1 MNRVTIEEFLNL
13 MKTYPAFDVRTPAE
27 FAAGHIPGV
36 NNLPIFTNEERAVVG
51 TLYKKSG
58 RQKAILTGLDIVG
71 PKLRWLADS
80 MRKRARDNTVLVHCW
95 RGGMRS
101 GSVAWLAE
109 TCGLNAITLEKG
121 YKAYRTWCIEHF
133 AAPRNIAIL
142 SGHTG
147 SGKTEILAHLAEQGE
162 QIIDLEQLAHHKGSA
177 YGALGEKR
185 QPTQE
190 QFENRLADALAKT
203 DAERR
208 VWLEDESLHIGRCV
222 IPDAF
227 WPKMRAAPV
236 VVLDLPFKRRAD
248 YLVSLYGSFNPYDLI
263 ISTQKIA
270 RRFGP
275 ERTQECVDAIESG
288 DITRAVEISLDY
300 YDRTYAHGLSR
311 RDPASIIR
319 VPVVNNE
326 SLSSIASLCIKAV
339 KGSSH

>member
-1 MNRVTIEEFLNL
+1 MNRVSIEEFLEL
-13 MKTYPAFDVRTPAE
+13 MKKYPAFDVRTPAE
-27 FAAGHIPGV
+27 FAAGHMPGV
-36 NNLPIFTNEERAVVG
+36 INLPIFTNEERAVVG

-58 RQKAILTGLDIVG
+58 RTKAILTGLDIVG

-80 MRKRARDNTVLVHCW
+80 MRKRARDDTVLVHCW

-109 TCGLNAITLEKG
+109 TCGLTAITLEKG

-133 AAPRNIAIL
+133 AAQRNIVIL

-190 QFENRLADALAKT
+190 QFENRFAEALAKT
-203 DAERR
+203 DARR
-208 VWLEDESLHIGRCV
+208 RLWLEDESLHIGRCI

-248 YLVSLYGSFNPYDLI
+248 YLVKLYGSFNPYDLI
-263 ISTQKIA
+263 ISTNKIA

-275 ERTQECVDAIESG
+275 ERTKECVDAIESG
-288 DITRAVEISLDY
+288 DITRAVEISLEY
-300 YDRTYAHGLSR
+300 YDKTYAHGLSR
-311 RDPASIIR
+311 RDPASII
-319 VPVVNNE
+319 PVQIMNNE
-326 SLSSIASLCIKAV
+326 NLSDIASLCIASV
-339 KGSSH
+339 KNV